1 MKPGTVP
8 AAAALMGLIA
18 FSVPANAAPLDARAL
33 SAKSAM
39 VELSAVTKVHARQRH
54 YRRSS
59 SPRTWRKRRHWV
71 YQRHLY
77 RPYYLDSPYYYSTS
91 FNGYP
96 FISRQRHPFRSW
108 DRGAIYFRQR

>member
-1 MKPGTVP
+1 
-8 AAAALMGLIA
+8 MGLIA